1 MAAERQQ
8 WDAEAEKISKTIDPP
23 IKSEEES
30 ISATGPVRPKFTVLT
45 AKEQV
50 ERALKRSGKPDA
62 KE

>member
-8 WDAEAEKISKTIDPP
+8 WDEEAEKVSQTIDPP
-23 IKSEEES
+23 TKEEGDS